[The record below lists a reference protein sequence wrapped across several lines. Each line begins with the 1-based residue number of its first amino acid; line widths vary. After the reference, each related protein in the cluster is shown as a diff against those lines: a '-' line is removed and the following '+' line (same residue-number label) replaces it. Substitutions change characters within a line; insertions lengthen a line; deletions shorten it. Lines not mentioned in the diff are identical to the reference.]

1 VVGFVSLGCPKNLVD
16 SEVMMGLLDR
26 AGARLTAHPEE
37 AEILV
42 VNTCSFIDTA
52 KQESIDTILEM
63 ARHKT
68 SGAARKL
75 IVAGCLVERYRDEIM
90 KSIPEVDAV
99 VGTGELESILEAA
112 GLNRPVA
119 ATSISPFNIITSVHA
134 AETRPG
140 QESQAG
146 THKHGAEKPASMKG
160 TGSIAQGTGS
170 IVKGTGF
177 SPYIQP
183 SKEEGALAPEVKFR
197 PEGDLREQQ
206 GRFSRDD
213 WQGATHLLPT
223 YLYDESTPRYLTTPK
238 SSAYIKIAEGCD
250 HPCTFCV
257 IPNLRG
263 KFRSRR
269 FESVVAEARQLVARG
284 VQEITLIGQDT
295 TCYGEDLGLKD
306 GLATLLDALAKIEG
320 LRWLRF
326 LYAYP
331 NRITGKLLETI
342 AKHDNIC
349 KYLDVPLQHASPSV
363 LKTMKRGA
371 GADIFLKTLEK
382 VRAAVPGIALRTSFI
397 VGFPGETIRDY
408 EILQE
413 FITAAKFDWLGVF
426 SYSDEEGSGAFSFN
440 EKVPKRTIE
449 ARKRRLMKLQQ
460 SISKQ
465 AKQQWVGRELV
476 VLAEGESEETP
487 LLWEGRTQFH
497 APEID
502 GKVYINDFAEL
513 GADVTALEPGR
524 FYRAEITEA
533 HEYDVVARILSGPL

>member
-1 VVGFVSLGCPKNLVD
+1 MGFISLGCPKNLVD

-26 AGARLTAHPEE
+26 AGARLTNHPED

-52 KQESIDTILEM
+52 KQESVDTILEM

-68 SGAARKL
+68 SGRARKL

-99 VGTGELESILEAA
+99 VGTGELEAILEAA
-112 GLNRPVA
+112 GLSAPA
-119 ATSISPFNIITSVHA
+119 PASLSPFNILSGSA
-134 AETRPG
+134 AAVRPG
-140 QESQAG
+140 QESQSG
-146 THKHGAEKPASMKG
+146 THK
-160 TGSIAQGTGS
+160 
-170 IVKGTGF
+170 
-177 SPYIQP
+177 P
-183 SKEEGALAPEVKFR
+183 SHEPTAFR
-197 PEGDLREQQ
+197 PEGDLRESQ
-206 GRFSRDD
+206 GRFNRDD

-223 YLYDESTPRYLTTPK
+223 YLYDESTPRFLTTPK

-269 FESVVAEARQLVARG
+269 FESVVAEAQSLVARG

-295 TCYGEDLGLKD
+295 TCYGEDLGIKD

-342 AKHDNIC
+342 ARHDNIC

-371 GADIFLKTLEK
+371 GADIFLKTLDK

-397 VGFPGETIRDY
+397 VGFPGESPEDIA
-408 EILQE
+408 ILE
-413 FITAAKFDWLGVF
+413 DFVKEAKFDWLGVF
-426 SYSDEEGSGAFSFN
+426 SYSDEEGSGAFSLDS
-440 EKVPKRTIE
+440 KVPKRTIE
-449 ARKRRLMKLQQ
+449 SRKRRLMKLQQ

-513 GADVTALEPGR
+513 GPEVTELQPGR
-524 FYRAEITEA
+524 FYKAEITEA
-533 HEYDVVARILSGPL
+533 HEYDVVARILAGPL

>member
-1 VVGFVSLGCPKNLVD
+1 MSIVAEKEEELAAKTAPVVGFISLGCPKNLVD
-16 SEVMMGLLDR
+16 SEVMMGLLDH
-26 AGARLTAHPEE
+26 AGARLTAKPEE

-52 KQESIDTILEM
+52 KQESVDTILEM

-68 SGAARKL
+68 EGRATKL
-75 IVAGCLVERYRDEIM
+75 IVAGCLVERYRDEIR

-112 GLNRPVA
+112 GINRKPI
-119 ATSISPFNIITSVHA
+119 ATSPFNILSGSAAVHA
-134 AETRPG
+134 GKEAL
-140 QESQAG
+140 AG
-146 THKHGAEKPASMKG
+146 TH
-160 TGSIAQGTGS
+160 
-170 IVKGTGF
+170 
-177 SPYIQP
+177 
-183 SKEEGALAPEVKFR
+183 FR
-197 PEGDLREQQ
+197 AEGDHREGQ
-206 GRFSRDD
+206 GRFNREE
-213 WQGATHLLPT
+213 WQGASHLLPT
-223 YLYDESTPRYLTTPK
+223 YLYDESTPRLLSTGKT
-238 SSAYIKIAEGCD
+238 SAYIKIAEGCD

-284 VQEITLIGQDT
+284 VEEITLIGQDT

-306 GLATLLDALAKIEG
+306 GLATLLDELAKIKG

-349 KYLDVPLQHASPSV
+349 KYLDVPLQHASPAV

-371 GADIFLKTLEK
+371 GAEIFLKTIEK
-382 VRAAVPGIALRTSFI
+382 VRKAVPGIALRTSFI
-397 VGFPGETIRDY
+397 VGFPGETAEDVA
-408 EILQE
+408 ILE
-413 FITAAKFDWLGVF
+413 DFIAEAKFDWLGVF
-426 SYSDEEGSGAFSFN
+426 SYSDEEGSKAHALDA
-440 EKVPKRTIE
+440 KVPKRSIE

-460 SISKQ
+460 GISKR
-465 AKQQWVGRELV
+465 AKQDWVGREV
-476 VLAEGESEETP
+476 IVLAEGESEETE

-502 GKVYINDFAEL
+502 GKVYINDFGDNESLIA
-513 GADVTALEPGR
+513 GR
-524 FYRAEITEA
+524 FYKAKITEA
-533 HEYDVVARILSGPL
+533 HEYDIVARIVSAAL